1 MTQETDNLGSL
12 ALAIGSAIWI
22 YDVNCRVYAKDAAGR
37 SHGGP
42 LYRESWREEP
52 IIGETKKSWLIGP
65 GWKPRKIPKK
75 GPHNYVCFSLAE
87 LEGKCWE
94 NDNRHR
100 LSEKVRG
107 ATLSQ
112 LRRIDA
118 ILSEQ
123 NGADETRAGARRK
136 DS

>member
-1 MTQETDNLGSL
+1 MTQETDNSGSL
-12 ALAIGSAIWI
+12 AVAIGSAIWI
-22 YDVNCRVYAKDAAGR
+22 YDANRRVYARDAAGR
-37 SHGGP
+37 SYGGP

-52 IIGETKKSWLIGP
+52 IIGETKMSWLIGP
-65 GWKPRKIPKK
+65 DWKPKKIAKK
-75 GPHNYVCFSLAE
+75 GPHCGICFSLAE
-87 LEGKCWE
+87 LEDRCWE
-94 NDNRHR
+94 HDNRHR

-123 NGADETRAGARRK
+123 NIKMSHTRERE
-136 DS
+136 